1 MGMFDDLNSTQEST
15 GSGMFADLQ
24 PKGGGAS
31 GGWDA
36 PRKWSDVPMEALR
49 NTPQSAGHFV
59 GGLANAVMHPIDT
72 LTGLG
77 DAMVG
82 GTRKIAPSLI
92 GVIDKFADPSV
103 INRQNNTANA
113 LGGAMKDRYGSMDG
127 VKNTLATDPV
137 GALADLSTVLTGGA
151 AAATKAPM
159 VSSALQKA
167 ATLTNPLSVVA
178 PAARGLGR
186 VVETPAS
193 AVLGVSTGVGQDTIR
208 NAAKA
213 GFNKDASFMN
223 NISGKTGMS
232 DVLDTVQLNLQ
243 NMGAKKAADYR
254 SGKIDIKNTAAVM
267 VTAELPGFAKPGQKI
282 DVTVSAIGKASNL
295 RGGTLLLTSL
305 RGVDG
310 EIYAISQGSLAATG
324 IDATAAAGSKVVIGV
339 PTSARIPQ
347 GATVE
352 RIVDNPFDKA
362 DRVILN
368 VRDSDFTTTTA
379 IVNVINTRFGADVA
393 RAMDGVTVSLQAP
406 QDLTQRVAFM
416 SMVENMDVMPGEPSA
431 RVVVNARTGTVVISR
446 NVRVTAAAVSHGTIS
461 VSVAVT
467 NEISQPGPFSNGTTA
482 AVQNAEVAVS
492 EPNKPMF
499 MFNPGVD
506 LRQIVDA
513 VNQVGATP
521 SALIAILEALK
532 SAGSL
537 RADLLVI

>member
-1 MGMFDDLNSTQEST
+1 MKSWLALFLTLTLSSGTVLADRIKDLTSVAAMRSNQLIGYGLVVGLN
-15 GSGMFADLQ
+15 GSGDGADVSFT
-24 PKGGGAS
+24 A
-31 GGWDA
+31 
-36 PRKWSDVPMEALR
+36 
-49 NTPQSAGHFV
+49 QS
-59 GGLANAVMHPIDT
+59 MKT
-72 LTGLG
+72 LL
-77 DAMVG
+77 
-82 GTRKIAPSLI
+82 
-92 GVIDKFADPSV
+92 
-103 INRQNNTANA
+103 NR
-113 LGGAMKDRYGSMDG
+113 
-127 VKNTLATDPV
+127 
-137 GALADLSTVLTGGA
+137 
-151 AAATKAPM
+151 
-159 VSSALQKA
+159 
-167 ATLTNPLSVVA
+167 
-178 PAARGLGR
+178 
-186 VVETPAS
+186 
-193 AVLGVSTGVGQDTIR
+193 LGVSLEGPLSDFET
-208 NAAKA
+208 
-213 GFNKDASFMN
+213 AS
-223 NISGKTGMS
+223 S
-232 DVLDTVQLNLQ
+232 
-243 NMGAKKAADYR
+243 

-362 DRVILN
+362 ERVILN

-379 IVNVINTRFGADVA
+379 IVNVINNRFGADVA

-467 NEISQPGPFSNGTTA
+467 NEISQPGAFSNGTTA
-482 AVQNAEVAVS
+482 AVQNADVAVS

>member
-1 MGMFDDLNSTQEST
+1 MKSWLVLFLTLTLSSGNVLADRIKDLTSVAAMRTNQLIGYGLVVGLN
-15 GSGMFADLQ
+15 GSGDGADVSFT
-24 PKGGGAS
+24 A
-31 GGWDA
+31 
-36 PRKWSDVPMEALR
+36 
-49 NTPQSAGHFV
+49 QS
-59 GGLANAVMHPIDT
+59 MKT
-72 LTGLG
+72 LL
-77 DAMVG
+77 
-82 GTRKIAPSLI
+82 
-92 GVIDKFADPSV
+92 
-103 INRQNNTANA
+103 NR
-113 LGGAMKDRYGSMDG
+113 
-127 VKNTLATDPV
+127 
-137 GALADLSTVLTGGA
+137 
-151 AAATKAPM
+151 
-159 VSSALQKA
+159 
-167 ATLTNPLSVVA
+167 
-178 PAARGLGR
+178 
-186 VVETPAS
+186 
-193 AVLGVSTGVGQDTIR
+193 LGVSLEGPLSDFET
-208 NAAKA
+208 
-213 GFNKDASFMN
+213 AS
-223 NISGKTGMS
+223 S
-232 DVLDTVQLNLQ
+232 
-243 NMGAKKAADYR
+243 

-379 IVNVINTRFGADVA
+379 IVNVINNRFGADVA

-406 QDLTQRVAFM
+406 LDLTQRVAFM

-467 NEISQPGPFSNGTTA
+467 NEISQPGAFSGGTTA
-482 AVQNAEVAVS
+482 AVQNADVAVS

>member
-1 MGMFDDLNSTQEST
+1 MKSWLVLFLTLTLSSGNVLADRIKDLTSVAAMRSNQLIGYGLVVGLN
-15 GSGMFADLQ
+15 GSGDGADVSFT
-24 PKGGGAS
+24 A
-31 GGWDA
+31 
-36 PRKWSDVPMEALR
+36 
-49 NTPQSAGHFV
+49 QS
-59 GGLANAVMHPIDT
+59 MKT
-72 LTGLG
+72 LL
-77 DAMVG
+77 
-82 GTRKIAPSLI
+82 
-92 GVIDKFADPSV
+92 
-103 INRQNNTANA
+103 NR
-113 LGGAMKDRYGSMDG
+113 
-127 VKNTLATDPV
+127 
-137 GALADLSTVLTGGA
+137 
-151 AAATKAPM
+151 
-159 VSSALQKA
+159 
-167 ATLTNPLSVVA
+167 
-178 PAARGLGR
+178 
-186 VVETPAS
+186 
-193 AVLGVSTGVGQDTIR
+193 LGVSLEGPLSDFET
-208 NAAKA
+208 
-213 GFNKDASFMN
+213 AS
-223 NISGKTGMS
+223 S
-232 DVLDTVQLNLQ
+232 
-243 NMGAKKAADYR
+243 

-362 DRVILN
+362 ERVILN

-379 IVNVINTRFGADVA
+379 IVNVINSRFGADVA

-406 QDLTQRVAFM
+406 LDLTQRVAFM

-461 VSVAVT
+461 VAVAVT
-467 NEISQPGPFSNGTTA
+467 NEISQPGAFSGGTTA
-482 AVQNAEVAVS
+482 AVQNADVAVS